1 VNGQLLADL
10 AALERAELSR
20 EEVLSRHGDAAAD
33 VVALH
38 DRLRAFDDAPPFD
51 VDAGWALVAAKIAP
65 PAIVVPLRPGRPR
78 RRLVALAVAAAL
90 MLGGS
95 ALALV
100 LARHDAPRPAVSS
113 SQNPPAATLDYV
125 LVRPHGV
132 HPFGGPDAATPHRG
146 ESDGTGGSTGGSSS
160 EGPNQDDPNDRDHGT
175 GNDGSHDDQGKGN
188 DGPSGSPHEHQGT
201 SGGDGPGS
209 EHASSSG
216 GPDAPGHGR
225 GSSTQASRRSGHGP
239 NAHANIRAK

>member
-20 EEVLSRHGDAAAD
+20 EELLSRHGDAAAD

-38 DRLRAFDDAPPFD
+38 DRLRAFDEAPPFD
-51 VDAGWALVAAKIAP
+51 VDAGWALVAAKISA
-65 PAIVVPLRPGRPR
+65 PAIVVPLRPRRPR
-78 RRLVALAVAAAL
+78 RRLVAMAVAAAL

-100 LARHDAPRPAVSS
+100 LARHDAPRPAISS
-113 SQNPPAATLDYV
+113 SSNPPAATLDFV

-132 HPFGGPDAATPHRG
+132 HPLGGPAGATPPGG
-146 ESDGTGGSTGGSSS
+146 EGVGTDGSNGGSSS
-160 EGPNQDDPNDRDHGT
+160 GRPNQDDPNDRDHGT
-175 GNDGSHDDQGKGN
+175 GNDGSHDDQGQGN

-201 SGGDGPGS
+201 GGGDGPGNG
-209 EHASSSG
+209 HASSGG
-216 GPDAPGHGR
+216 GPDAPGHGQ
-225 GSSTQASRRSGHGP
+225 GSSHASRRSDRGP
-239 NAHANIRAK
+239 NAHANIHAK